1 MLDAVGNCYALDI
14 RSVEITRAD
23 TFNAVLDVDVLYRE
37 FAPRRRIFLIIS
49 ACFAVSA
56 DRQGEG
62 RGVVSPVAFA
72 RLAAVNRLGLC
83 TVADMVVLIGVER
96 IVVSARVNGVESVV
110 ELIEINALSLSDDA
124 ISPSAVFERFAGLDK
139 RYLFPVR
146 KVNIAVVVL
155 VNVI

>member
-1 MLDAVGNCYALDI
+1 
-14 RSVEITRAD
+14 
-23 TFNAVLDVDVLYRE
+23 
-37 FAPRRRIFLIIS
+37 
-49 ACFAVSA
+49 
-56 DRQGEG
+56 
-62 RGVVSPVAFA
+62 
-72 RLAAVNRLGLC
+72 
-83 TVADMVVLIGVER
+83 MVVLIGVER
-96 IVVSARVNGVESVV
+96 IVVSARVNGMESVV

>member
-1 MLDAVGNCYALDI
+1 
-14 RSVEITRAD
+14 
-23 TFNAVLDVDVLYRE
+23 
-37 FAPRRRIFLIIS
+37 
-49 ACFAVSA
+49 
-56 DRQGEG
+56 
-62 RGVVSPVAFA
+62 
-72 RLAAVNRLGLC
+72 
-83 TVADMVVLIGVER
+83 MVVLIGVER

-124 ISPSAVFERFAGLDK
+124 ISPSAVFEHFAGHDK